1 MAYPARSRVIPIQA
15 AATGAAQEPAVHDE
29 AACAGAEVFAL
40 RVMGRS
46 MAPEFAD
53 GDIVVIEPGG
63 ALREGCFVLAELPQQ
78 GWVLRQLTRVPGDEA
93 AAPQR
98 DQAGW
103 WLQVL
108 DASCPP
114 WPLVSLDEVAGVVI
128 QRARPGRRKETR
140 WYTA

>member
-1 MAYPARSRVIPIQA
+1 
-15 AATGAAQEPAVHDE
+15 
-29 AACAGAEVFAL
+29 
-40 RVMGRS
+40 MGVS

-63 ALREGCFVLAELPQQ
+63 AVQEGSYVLAELPRE
-78 GWVLRQLTRVPGDEA
+78 GWVLRQLVRSPGGGPAKPPDEG
-93 AAPQR
+93 
-98 DQAGW
+98 DGW

-108 DASCPP
+108 DASSPA
-114 WPLVSLDEVAGVVI
+114 WPLASLQDLAGVVI